1 MIYLMAPGW
10 TSVPC
15 SVSICITF
23 FFIKNKTEYQ
33 GKKFA
38 NSPFLFSEEKRK
50 ALAEKKREEG
60 LPRNPSKRENVS
72 GKKKNGRL
80 LLRQSA

>member
-23 FFIKNKTEYQ
+23 FFIKNKTECQ
-33 GKKFA
+33 GKKFPL
-38 NSPFLFSEEKRK
+38 SPFLFLKKEKSVGGK
-50 ALAEKKREEG
+50 EKEEG
-60 LPRNPSKRENVS
+60 IAVQSLKRENIRHDEELWS
-72 GKKKNGRL
+72 K
-80 LLRQSA
+80 